1 MTPYKQRLYDAY
13 VSSGQGSLPANTA
26 ALPEMLFKTNRP
38 YVDSIIRPLLPTDKM
53 AAIVDL
59 GCGNGC
65 FIYFFKKYGYLNLVG
80 IDASAEQ
87 VKVAN
92 ELGLQEVR
100 QGHIH
105 QFLTAHKESKDVFL
119 LMDVIE
125 HLTVQETF
133 DLLDLVHSQLKPGGK
148 LIMHVPNA
156 EGLFGMRIRYGD
168 LTHEQCFTTTS
179 VQQLLKT
186 VGFNAIICKEE
197 KPVVHGLISLLRRV
211 IWELGTLNYRLL
223 LLAETGLTGS
233 ILSQNM
239 LVVATK

>member
-1 MTPYKQRLYDAY
+1 MIPYKQRLYDAY
-13 VSSGQGSLPANTA
+13 VSSGQGSLSANTSA
-26 ALPEMLFKTNRP
+26 SPEILFKTNRP
-38 YVDSIIRPLLPTDKM
+38 YVDSVIRPLLPVDKT

-65 FIYFFKKYGYLNLVG
+65 FIHFFKKYGYLNLLG

-100 QGHIH
+100 QGQIH
-105 QFLTAHKESKDVFL
+105 QFLTVHQEPKDLFL

-125 HLTVQETF
+125 HLTLQETF
-133 DLLDLVHSQLKPGGK
+133 DLLDLVHSRLKPGGQ

-168 LTHEQCFTTTS
+168 LTHEQCFTPTS
-179 VQQLLKT
+179 IRQLLT
-186 VGFNAIICKEE
+186 TTGFSTFVCKEE
-197 KPVVHGLISLLRRV
+197 KPVIHGFISLIRRV
-211 IWELGTLNYRLL
+211 IWELGTIKYRLL
-223 LLAETGLTGS
+223 LLAETSLTGS
-233 ILSQNM
+233 VLSQNM